1 MELECKPCL
10 CCGVVMMYKGERIT
24 ESSWK
29 NKTWCGDACRHRWK
43 KQGKPMPHREV
54 RSLGELLDLGD
65 DDEQIPQATLDEIE
79 ARKAEVRQRE
89 LQELVA
95 AGGRYEAWLD

>member
-1 MELECKPCL
+1 MEFKLCKN
-10 CCGVVMMYKGERIT
+10 CGAVMRKERRIT
-24 ESSWK
+24 ESSWR

-43 KQGKPMPHREV
+43 KQGKPMPQREV
-54 RSLGELLDLGD
+54 RSLGDLLDLGD

-89 LQELVA
+89 RMELQDIGCLFT
-95 AGGRYEAWLD
+95 DSCI